1 MRISKKTEYALRA
14 LTELA
19 MSRESGNLQAQELA
33 RRERIPIKF
42 LEQILLALRK
52 GGIIQSRRG
61 AGGGY
66 TLSRPPESI
75 TVGEVIELIEG
86 PVLLLDC
93 TAGQT
98 DSCSCEDPNT
108 CGLREVIGDLR
119 TAISQALGEVA
130 VADICDRTE
139 ALRKGEAFVPLYSI

>member
-19 MSRESGNLQAQELA
+19 MNRDGGNVQAQELA

-66 TLSRPPESI
+66 TLARLPESI
-75 TVGEVIELIEG
+75 SVGEVISLIEG
-86 PVLLLDC
+86 PILLLDC
-93 TAGQT
+93 TEDESDT
-98 DSCSCEDPNT
+98 CSSLEAAS
-108 CGLREVIGDLR
+108 CGLREVVGELR
-119 TAISQALGEVA
+119 AAVKQVLGEVS

-139 ALRKGEAFVPLYSI
+139 ARRQRQDSVPLYSI